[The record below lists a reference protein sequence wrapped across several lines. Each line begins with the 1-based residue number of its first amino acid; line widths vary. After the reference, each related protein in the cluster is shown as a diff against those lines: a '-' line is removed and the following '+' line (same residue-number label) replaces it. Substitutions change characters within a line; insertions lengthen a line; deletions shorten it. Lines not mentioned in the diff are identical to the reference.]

1 MNQYTKLTGILAAAA
16 MLALTGC
23 GRQEGAE
30 EQPEASPEESVIQTE
45 ESEAAPEEETD
56 QNETV
61 SAERTEVSAEEL
73 YAKGSNDVLVY
84 RLFTPETEEE
94 KVPLILYLH
103 GAGAIGDDN
112 ITHITTKDAAS
123 FVTEEMQET
132 HPCYVL
138 APQLPERY
146 TAAGESPT
154 DEQSAKGW
162 TDEEVQEALME
173 TIEEIAGTN
182 GNVDMDR
189 IYITGHSMGALGV
202 WGMIAAYPD
211 VFAAAVP
218 ISGLW
223 DGSVDDLVDLPIW
236 IFHGEKDEVVPVDCE
251 TMLRDRL
258 EELGGNV
265 RMTIYTDEDFAAAG
279 VTDPHGANV
288 PTYSNQEMFDWMFD
302 QKRN

>member
-1 MNQYTKLTGILAAAA
+1 MNKYTKLAGILAAAA

-45 ESEAAPEEETD
+45 EPEAAPEEETD
-56 QNETV
+56 QNEAA

-123 FVTEEMQET
+123 FVTEEMQEL

-146 TAAGESPT
+146 TAAGESPA

-236 IFHGEKDEVVPVDCE
+236 IFHGEKDEVVPVDRE

-288 PTYSNQEMFDWMFD
+288 PAYSDQEMFDWMFD

>member
-123 FVTEEMQET
+123 FVTEEMQEL

-146 TAAGESPT
+146 TAAGESPA

-236 IFHGEKDEVVPVDCE
+236 IFHGEKDEVVPVDRE

-288 PTYSNQEMFDWMFD
+288 PTYSDQEMFDWMFD

>member
-1 MNQYTKLTGILAAAA
+1 MNQYTKLAGIFAAAA

-45 ESEAAPEEETD
+45 EPEAAPEEETD
-56 QNETV
+56 QNEAA

-94 KVPLILYLH
+94 KVPLILYPH

-123 FVTEEMQET
+123 FVTEEMQEL

-146 TAAGESPT
+146 TAAGESPA

-236 IFHGEKDEVVPVDCE
+236 IFHGEKDEVVPVDRE

>member
-123 FVTEEMQET
+123 FVTEEMQEL

-236 IFHGEKDEVVPVDCE
+236 IFHGEKDEVVPVDRE
-251 TMLRDRL
+251 TILRDRL

-288 PTYSNQEMFDWMFD
+288 PAYSDQEMFDWMFD

>member
-1 MNQYTKLTGILAAAA
+1 MNQYTKLAGILAAAA

-45 ESEAAPEEETD
+45 EPEAAPEEETD
-56 QNETV
+56 QNEAA

-123 FVTEEMQET
+123 FVTEEMQEL

-146 TAAGESPT
+146 TAAGESPA

-162 TDEEVQEALME
+162 TDEEVQEALMG
-173 TIEEIAGTN
+173 TIQEIARTN

-236 IFHGEKDEVVPVDCE
+236 IFHGEKDEVVPVDRE

-288 PTYSNQEMFDWMFD
+288 PAYSDQEMFDWMFD

>member
-1 MNQYTKLTGILAAAA
+1 MNQYTKLAGILAAAA

-45 ESEAAPEEETD
+45 EPEAAPEEETD
-56 QNETV
+56 QNEAA

-123 FVTEEMQET
+123 FVTEEMQEL

-146 TAAGESPT
+146 TAAGESPA

-236 IFHGEKDEVVPVDCE
+236 IFHGEKDEVVPVNRE

-288 PTYSNQEMFDWMFD
+288 PTYSDQEMFDWMFD

>member
-1 MNQYTKLTGILAAAA
+1 MNKYTKLAGILAAAA

-123 FVTEEMQET
+123 FVTEEMQEL

-236 IFHGEKDEVVPVDCE
+236 IFHGEKDEVVPVDRE

-288 PTYSNQEMFDWMFD
+288 PTYSDQEMFDWMFD

>member
-45 ESEAAPEEETD
+45 EPEAAPEEETD
-56 QNETV
+56 QNEAA

-123 FVTEEMQET
+123 FVTEEMQEL

-146 TAAGESPT
+146 TAAGESPA

-236 IFHGEKDEVVPVDCE
+236 IFHGEKDEVVPVDRE

>member
-45 ESEAAPEEETD
+45 EPEAAPEEETD
-56 QNETV
+56 QNEAA

-123 FVTEEMQET
+123 FVTEEMQEL

-146 TAAGESPT
+146 TAAGESPA

-236 IFHGEKDEVVPVDCE
+236 IFHGEKDEVVPVDRE

-288 PTYSNQEMFDWMFD
+288 PAYSDQEMFDWMFD

>member
-45 ESEAAPEEETD
+45 EPEAAPEEETD
-56 QNETV
+56 QNEAA

-123 FVTEEMQET
+123 FVTEEMQEL

-236 IFHGEKDEVVPVDCE
+236 IFHGEKDEVVPVDRE

-288 PTYSNQEMFDWMFD
+288 PTYSDQEMFDWMFD

>member
-1 MNQYTKLTGILAAAA
+1 MNKYTKLTGILAAAA

-30 EQPEASPEESVIQTE
+30 EQPEASLEGSVIQTE
-45 ESEAAPEEETD
+45 EPGAAPEEETD
-56 QNETV
+56 QNGTA

-112 ITHITTKDAAS
+112 ITQITTKDAAS
-123 FVTEEMQET
+123 FVTEEMQEL

-189 IYITGHSMGALGV
+189 IYITGHFMGALGV

-236 IFHGEKDEVVPVDCE
+236 IFHGEKDEVVPVDRE

-288 PTYSNQEMFDWMFD
+288 PAYSDQEMFDWMFD

>member
-1 MNQYTKLTGILAAAA
+1 MNQYTKLAGILAAAA

-45 ESEAAPEEETD
+45 EPEAAPEEETD
-56 QNETV
+56 QNEAA

-123 FVTEEMQET
+123 FVTEEMQEL

-146 TAAGESPT
+146 TAAGESPA

-223 DGSVDDLVDLPIW
+223 DGSVDDLVDLPI
-236 IFHGEKDEVVPVDCE
+236 
-251 TMLRDRL
+251 
-258 EELGGNV
+258 
-265 RMTIYTDEDFAAAG
+265 
-279 VTDPHGANV
+279 
-288 PTYSNQEMFDWMFD
+288 
-302 QKRN
+302 

>member
-123 FVTEEMQET
+123 FVTEEMQEL

-236 IFHGEKDEVVPVDCE
+236 IFHGEKDEVVPVDRE

>member
-45 ESEAAPEEETD
+45 EPEAAPEEETD
-56 QNETV
+56 QNEAA

-123 FVTEEMQET
+123 FVTEEMQEL

-236 IFHGEKDEVVPVDCE
+236 IFHGEKDEVVPVDRE

-288 PTYSNQEMFDWMFD
+288 PAYSDQEMFDWMFD

>member
-1 MNQYTKLTGILAAAA
+1 MNQYTKLAGILAAAA

-45 ESEAAPEEETD
+45 EPEAAPEEETD
-56 QNETV
+56 QNEAA

-123 FVTEEMQET
+123 FVTEEMQEL

-146 TAAGESPT
+146 TAAGESPA

-236 IFHGEKDEVVPVDCE
+236 IFHGEKDEVVPVDRE

-288 PTYSNQEMFDWMFD
+288 PAYSDQEMFDWMFD

>member
-1 MNQYTKLTGILAAAA
+1 MNKYTKLTGILAAAA

-45 ESEAAPEEETD
+45 EPEAAPEEETD
-56 QNETV
+56 QNEAA

-123 FVTEEMQET
+123 FVTEEMQEL

-162 TDEEVQEALME
+162 TDEEVQAALLE

-236 IFHGEKDEVVPVDCE
+236 IFHGEKDEVVPVDRE

-288 PTYSNQEMFDWMFD
+288 PAYSDQEMFDWMFD

>member
-30 EQPEASPEESVIQTE
+30 EQPEASLEGSVIQTE
-45 ESEAAPEEETD
+45 EPGAAPEEETD
-56 QNETV
+56 QNGTA

-123 FVTEEMQET
+123 FVTEEMQEL

-146 TAAGESPT
+146 TAAGESPA

>member
-1 MNQYTKLTGILAAAA
+1 M
-16 MLALTGC
+16 
-23 GRQEGAE
+23 
-30 EQPEASPEESVIQTE
+30 
-45 ESEAAPEEETD
+45 
-56 QNETV
+56 
-61 SAERTEVSAEEL
+61 
-73 YAKGSNDVLVY
+73 
-84 RLFTPETEEE
+84 
-94 KVPLILYLH
+94 PLILYLH

-123 FVTEEMQET
+123 FVTEEMQEL

-138 APQLPERY
+138 APQLSERY
-146 TAAGESPT
+146 TAAGESPA

-236 IFHGEKDEVVPVDCE
+236 IFHGEKDEVVPVDRE

-288 PTYSNQEMFDWMFD
+288 PAYSDQEMFDWMFD

>member
-1 MNQYTKLTGILAAAA
+1 MNKYTKLAGILAAAA

-30 EQPEASPEESVIQTE
+30 EQPEASLEGSVIQTE
-45 ESEAAPEEETD
+45 EPGAAPEEETD
-56 QNETV
+56 QNEAA

-123 FVTEEMQET
+123 FVTEEMQEL

-146 TAAGESPT
+146 TAAGESPA

-236 IFHGEKDEVVPVDCE
+236 IFHGEKDEVVPVDRE

-288 PTYSNQEMFDWMFD
+288 PAYSDQEMFDWMFD

>member
-1 MNQYTKLTGILAAAA
+1 MNKYTKLTGILAAAA

-45 ESEAAPEEETD
+45 EPEAAPEEETD
-56 QNETV
+56 QNEAA

-123 FVTEEMQET
+123 FVTEEMQEL

-162 TDEEVQEALME
+162 TDEEVQAALLE

-236 IFHGEKDEVVPVDCE
+236 IFHGEKDEVVPVDRE

-288 PTYSNQEMFDWMFD
+288 PAYSNQEMFDWMFD

>member
-112 ITHITTKDAAS
+112 ITQITTKDAAS

>member
-1 MNQYTKLTGILAAAA
+1 MNKYTKLTGILAAAA

-30 EQPEASPEESVIQTE
+30 EQPEASLEGSVIQTE
-45 ESEAAPEEETD
+45 EPGAAPEEETD
-56 QNETV
+56 QNGTA

-112 ITHITTKDAAS
+112 ITQITTKDAAS

-236 IFHGEKDEVVPVDCE
+236 IFHGEKDEVVPVDRE

-288 PTYSNQEMFDWMFD
+288 PAYSDQEMFDWMFD

>member
-1 MNQYTKLTGILAAAA
+1 MNQYTKLAGIFAAAA

-45 ESEAAPEEETD
+45 EPEAAPEEETD
-56 QNETV
+56 QNEAA

-123 FVTEEMQET
+123 FVTEEMQEL

-146 TAAGESPT
+146 TAAGESPA

-236 IFHGEKDEVVPVDCE
+236 IFHGEKDEVVPVDRE

-288 PTYSNQEMFDWMFD
+288 PTYSDQEMFDWMFD

>member
-1 MNQYTKLTGILAAAA
+1 M
-16 MLALTGC
+16 
-23 GRQEGAE
+23 
-30 EQPEASPEESVIQTE
+30 
-45 ESEAAPEEETD
+45 
-56 QNETV
+56 
-61 SAERTEVSAEEL
+61 
-73 YAKGSNDVLVY
+73 
-84 RLFTPETEEE
+84 
-94 KVPLILYLH
+94 ILYLH

-123 FVTEEMQET
+123 FVTEEMQEL

-146 TAAGESPT
+146 TAAGESPA

-236 IFHGEKDEVVPVDCE
+236 IFHGEKDEVVPVDRE

-288 PTYSNQEMFDWMFD
+288 PTYSDQEMFDWMFD

>member
-123 FVTEEMQET
+123 FVTEEMQEL

-146 TAAGESPT
+146 TAAGESPA

-236 IFHGEKDEVVPVDCE
+236 IFHGEKDEVVPVDRE

>member
-45 ESEAAPEEETD
+45 EPEAAPEEETD
-56 QNETV
+56 QNETA

-123 FVTEEMQET
+123 FVTEEMQEL

-146 TAAGESPT
+146 TAAGESPA

-189 IYITGHSMGALGV
+189 IYITGHFMGALGV

-236 IFHGEKDEVVPVDCE
+236 IFHGEKDEVVPVNRE

-288 PTYSNQEMFDWMFD
+288 PTYSDQEMFDWMFD

>member
-30 EQPEASPEESVIQTE
+30 EQPEASLEGSVIQTE
-45 ESEAAPEEETD
+45 EPGAAPEEETD
-56 QNETV
+56 QNGTA

-112 ITHITTKDAAS
+112 ITQITTKDAAS

>member
-1 MNQYTKLTGILAAAA
+1 M
-16 MLALTGC
+16 
-23 GRQEGAE
+23 
-30 EQPEASPEESVIQTE
+30 
-45 ESEAAPEEETD
+45 
-56 QNETV
+56 
-61 SAERTEVSAEEL
+61 
-73 YAKGSNDVLVY
+73 
-84 RLFTPETEEE
+84 
-94 KVPLILYLH
+94 PLILYLH

-123 FVTEEMQET
+123 FVTEEMQEL

>member
-16 MLALTGC
+16 MLALTGY

-123 FVTEEMQET
+123 FVTEEMQEL

-146 TAAGESPT
+146 TAAGESPA

>member
-45 ESEAAPEEETD
+45 EPEAAPEEETD
-56 QNETV
+56 QNEAA

-123 FVTEEMQET
+123 FVTEEMQEL

-146 TAAGESPT
+146 TAAGESPA

-236 IFHGEKDEVVPVDCE
+236 IFHGEKDEVVPVDRE

-288 PTYSNQEMFDWMFD
+288 PTYSDQEMFDWMFD

>member
-1 MNQYTKLTGILAAAA
+1 MNKYTKLAGILAAAA

-45 ESEAAPEEETD
+45 EPEAAPEEETD
-56 QNETV
+56 QNEAA

-123 FVTEEMQET
+123 FVTEEMQEL

-236 IFHGEKDEVVPVDCE
+236 IFHGEKDEVVPVDRE

-288 PTYSNQEMFDWMFD
+288 PTYSDQEMFDWMFD

>member
-123 FVTEEMQET
+123 FVTEEMQEL

-236 IFHGEKDEVVPVDCE
+236 IFHGEKDEVVPVDRE

-288 PTYSNQEMFDWMFD
+288 PTYSDQEMFDWMFD

>member
-1 MNQYTKLTGILAAAA
+1 MNKYTKLTGILAAAA

-45 ESEAAPEEETD
+45 EPEAAPEEETD

-236 IFHGEKDEVVPVDCE
+236 IFHGEKDEVVPVDRE
-251 TMLRDRL
+251 TILRDRL

-288 PTYSNQEMFDWMFD
+288 PAYSNQEMFDWMFD

>member
-1 MNQYTKLTGILAAAA
+1 MNKYTKLTGILAAAA

-30 EQPEASPEESVIQTE
+30 EQPEASLEGSVIQTE
-45 ESEAAPEEETD
+45 EPGAAPEEETD
-56 QNETV
+56 QNGTA

-112 ITHITTKDAAS
+112 ITQITTKDAAS

-236 IFHGEKDEVVPVDCE
+236 IFHGEKDEVVPVDRE
-251 TMLRDRL
+251 TILRDRL

-288 PTYSNQEMFDWMFD
+288 PAYSDQEMFDWMFD

>member
-45 ESEAAPEEETD
+45 EPEAAPEEETD

-123 FVTEEMQET
+123 FVTEEMQEL

-146 TAAGESPT
+146 TAAGESPA

-236 IFHGEKDEVVPVDCE
+236 IFHGEKDEVVPVDRE

-288 PTYSNQEMFDWMFD
+288 PAYSDQEMFDWMFD

>member
-1 MNQYTKLTGILAAAA
+1 MNKYTKLTGILAAAA

-30 EQPEASPEESVIQTE
+30 EQPEASLEGSVIQTE
-45 ESEAAPEEETD
+45 EPGAAPEEETD
-56 QNETV
+56 QNGTA

-112 ITHITTKDAAS
+112 ITQITTKDAAS

-146 TAAGESPT
+146 TAAGESPA

-236 IFHGEKDEVVPVDCE
+236 IFHGEKDEVVPVDRE

>member
-1 MNQYTKLTGILAAAA
+1 MNQYTKLAGILAAAA

-123 FVTEEMQET
+123 FVTEEMQEL

-236 IFHGEKDEVVPVDCE
+236 IFHGEKDEVVPVDRE

-288 PTYSNQEMFDWMFD
+288 PTYSDQEMFDWMFD

>member
-1 MNQYTKLTGILAAAA
+1 MNKYTKLTGILAAAA

-30 EQPEASPEESVIQTE
+30 EQPEASLEGSVIQTE
-45 ESEAAPEEETD
+45 EPGAAPEEETD
-56 QNETV
+56 QNGTA

-123 FVTEEMQET
+123 FVTEEMQEL

-146 TAAGESPT
+146 TAAGESPA

-236 IFHGEKDEVVPVDCE
+236 IFHGEKDEVVPVDRE

-288 PTYSNQEMFDWMFD
+288 PAYSDQEMFDWMFD

>member
-1 MNQYTKLTGILAAAA
+1 MNKYTKLTGILAAAA

-45 ESEAAPEEETD
+45 EPEAAPEEETD
-56 QNETV
+56 QNEAA

-123 FVTEEMQET
+123 FVTEEMQEL

-146 TAAGESPT
+146 TAAGESPA

-236 IFHGEKDEVVPVDCE
+236 IFHGEKDEVVPVDRE

-288 PTYSNQEMFDWMFD
+288 PAYSDQEMFDWMFD